1 MRNIALIV
9 ATLLLACCSSKHDIT
24 VTESVPSPDGSMDA
38 IAYADS
44 GGGAAGFCLS
54 CTDVVPAGS
63 FNKQTARCSHSVQWF
78 ECPTSLKL
86 RWLSS
91 QSVLVSYA
99 GQLSYPTVPR
109 SQPAPS
115 THSVTLHYQAAK

>member
-1 MRNIALIV
+1 MRYIALAIAV
-9 ATLLLACCSSKHDIT
+9 LLLSGCNFKHDIE

-44 GGGAAGFCLS
+44 GGGAAGFCLI

-78 ECPTSLKL
+78 ECPTTLKL
-86 RWLSS
+86 RWLSP

-99 GQLSYPTVPR
+99 GQPSYPTVPK

-115 THSVTLHYQAAK
+115 TQSVTLHYQAVK